1 MRHKGS
7 SDSTLIGKPYRV
19 KDRLL
24 LCIAVSTLLLCGSSS
39 PSAEPFA
46 VVELFT
52 SEGCSSCPPAERLLG
67 EIAERAKKDGSRI
80 FPMAFHVDYWN
91 RLGWHDPFSD
101 PAHSRRQRRYARAL
115 GSPRRIYT
123 PQMIVNGVEGFVGS
137 NREQAYKSIDRM
149 LSGRDEEIGL
159 VLEARAEETGKRI
172 GVSYQVEGKPERA
185 ILNVALLEDGITR
198 EITRGENAGRR
209 LNHGRVVRAFKSVS
223 LDLPGKGRLEVSL
236 PESMDLNRVDIVGFV
251 QDPESMAVLGAGQ
264 ALFPG
269 RGNRLAEEL

>member
-1 MRHKGS
+1 M
-7 SDSTLIGKPYRV
+7 IGKPYGV
-19 KDRLL
+19 KGTLL
-24 LCIAVSTLLLCGSSS
+24 LFIAVSTLLLCGSSG
-39 PSAEPFA
+39 PSAESFA

-67 EIAERAKKDGSRI
+67 EVAERAKKDGSRI

-101 PAHSRRQRRYARAL
+101 PAYSRRQRQYARAL
-115 GSPRRIYT
+115 GGPARIYT

-137 NREQAYKSIDRM
+137 NREQAYESINRM
-149 LSGRDEEIGL
+149 LSGQDEEIGL
-159 VLEARAEETGKRI
+159 VLEADADETGKRI
-172 GVSYQVEGKPERA
+172 GVSYRVEGKPEEA
-185 ILNVALLEDGITR
+185 ILNVVLLEDGITR

-209 LNHGRVVRAFKSVS
+209 LNHERVVRAFKSVS

-236 PESMDLNRVDIVGFV
+236 PESIDLNRVDIVGFV

-264 ALFPG
+264 APLPG
-269 RGNRLAEEL
+269 REDRLAEEL